1 MQNQKKCVT
10 NCILLVKFNPNAV
23 KRGRGRPRKD
33 SLASNISNPHNSSFL
48 EEGKTN
54 NYCYYYSTTTLTN
67 LCFANNKFKSI
78 KKIKIIN
85 DINKTY
91 SNYALLKKIYTYK
104 QMLTFLCKTFLNTI
118 YFFTLIVLFFW

>member
-1 MQNQKKCVT
+1 MKMRKKQKTYIQQVKSMQNQKCVT

-54 NYCYYYSTTTLTN
+54 NYCYYYYTN
-67 LCFANNKFKSI
+67 SKLCFANNKKFKSI
-78 KKIKIIN
+78 KNYNNINQIFSLICLIEKIHK
-85 DINKTY
+85 
-91 SNYALLKKIYTYK
+91 
-104 QMLTFLCKTFLNTI
+104 C
-118 YFFTLIVLFFW
+118 